1 MELEIAHYLE
11 KVSAD
16 HLSSDT
22 KQKIRQMMREV
33 GELESI
39 GDACRNLGRTLQR
52 REQNDN
58 WFTQRQMA
66 NLQAMMNLCNDA
78 LIHMCVVMSSKRDD
92 YDINETFLI
101 ENQIDAMYDSLKAA
115 NIEAVN
121 EQEYDYVVGT
131 IFDDLVSELERLGDY
146 IVNVMQARLGVKG

>member
-1 MELEIAHYLE
+1 M
-11 KVSAD
+11 S
-16 HLSSDT
+16 
-22 KQKIRQMMREV
+22 
-33 GELESI
+33 
-39 GDACRNLGRTLQR
+39 
-52 REQNDN
+52 
-58 WFTQRQMA
+58 
-66 NLQAMMNLCNDA
+66 LCNDA

-92 YDINETFLI
+92 YDINETYLI